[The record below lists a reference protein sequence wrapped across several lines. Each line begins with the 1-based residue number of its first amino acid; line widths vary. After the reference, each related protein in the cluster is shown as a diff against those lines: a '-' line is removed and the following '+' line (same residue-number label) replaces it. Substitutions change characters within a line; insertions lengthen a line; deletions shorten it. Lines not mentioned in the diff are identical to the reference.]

1 MASSSTAAAATLLL
15 LLALC
20 LISGAAAQ
28 PREGSFKCS
37 ARATCQSVVDYS
49 PVNATTLSGI
59 KTLFGVKK
67 LYALLGAN
75 NLSPSTPPNTTVAAK
90 TTIRVPF
97 PCLCNGSGGAGVSNR
112 VPIYTVKEGDVLDS
126 IARQV
131 FSELVTYQQIASVN
145 NISNPDLIKQKQE
158 LWIPLPCSCDEV
170 NGTVVVHYGHLVAA
184 GSTVAGIAQR
194 FGTTEETLLKLNA
207 MVNAS
212 QLLAKQILD
221 VPLKGLGW
229 ELGSRSRWH
238 SGSGTRFEIGVYDG
252 IRGSRLKL
260 SFWTKVGVE
269 VEFLDGNRGRVLVP
283 EVGVGFWEGGIV
295 RVLVLG
301 SGFETGVSVGFQDK
315 NWGWVLT
322 LGVRVGLRIRS
333 RGRVLGW
340 GSGSGF
346 GTRIRIEVEFR
357 CRGSGSRSGSG
368 SGVGVRFRYE
378 VEFRYQGSGL
388 SFGTETR
395 PRPLLRP
402 RPRHQNLT
410 PNLTHVPKPNPN
422 QHPESRPR
430 STLRNSTPT
439 PVLKPDI
446 DLACSSSIRNDSLD
460 SSLLVPN
467 GTYAVTAHQCVK
479 CSCDSA
485 NNWTLQ
491 CEPSQLNPTNW
502 TTCSYAQC
510 SDSSSFSVVNTTSS
524 GTCTGTTCGYA
535 GYNNETIFTTLV
547 QQPTCPAS
555 NNTNAASKMGLQAWS
570 WNFLSISIIQLVL
583 LGLFSMRW

>member
-221 VPLKGLGW
+221 VPLK
-229 ELGSRSRWH
+229 
-238 SGSGTRFEIGVYDG
+238 
-252 IRGSRLKL
+252 
-260 SFWTKVGVE
+260 
-269 VEFLDGNRGRVLVP
+269 
-283 EVGVGFWEGGIV
+283 
-295 RVLVLG
+295 
-301 SGFETGVSVGFQDK
+301 
-315 NWGWVLT
+315 
-322 LGVRVGLRIRS
+322 
-333 RGRVLGW
+333 
-340 GSGSGF
+340 
-346 GTRIRIEVEFR
+346 
-357 CRGSGSRSGSG
+357 
-368 SGVGVRFRYE
+368 
-378 VEFRYQGSGL
+378 
-388 SFGTETR
+388 
-395 PRPLLRP
+395 
-402 RPRHQNLT
+402 
-410 PNLTHVPKPNPN
+410 
-422 QHPESRPR
+422 
-430 STLRNSTPT
+430 
-439 PVLKPDI
+439 
-446 DLACSSSIRNDSLD
+446 ACSSSIRNDSLD

>member
-1 MASSSTAAAATLLL
+1 MASSSTAAILLL

-28 PREGSFKCS
+28 PKEGSFQCS
-37 ARATCQSVVDYS
+37 ARATCQSLVDYS

-75 NLSPSTPPNTTVAAK
+75 NFLTSTPANTTVPAN

-97 PCLCNGSGGAGVSNR
+97 PCLCNGSGVSGVSNR
-112 VPIYTVKEGDVLDS
+112 VPIYTVKEGDDLDS

-131 FSELVTYQQIASVN
+131 FSELVTFQQIAAVN
-145 NISNPDLIKQKQE
+145 NISNPGVINKNQE

-170 NGTVVVHYGHLVAA
+170 NGTAVVHYGHLVAA
-184 GSTVAGIAQR
+184 GSTVAGIAQT

-221 VPLKGLGW
+221 VPLK
-229 ELGSRSRWH
+229 
-238 SGSGTRFEIGVYDG
+238 
-252 IRGSRLKL
+252 
-260 SFWTKVGVE
+260 
-269 VEFLDGNRGRVLVP
+269 
-283 EVGVGFWEGGIV
+283 
-295 RVLVLG
+295 
-301 SGFETGVSVGFQDK
+301 
-315 NWGWVLT
+315 
-322 LGVRVGLRIRS
+322 
-333 RGRVLGW
+333 
-340 GSGSGF
+340 
-346 GTRIRIEVEFR
+346 
-357 CRGSGSRSGSG
+357 
-368 SGVGVRFRYE
+368 
-378 VEFRYQGSGL
+378 
-388 SFGTETR
+388 
-395 PRPLLRP
+395 
-402 RPRHQNLT
+402 
-410 PNLTHVPKPNPN
+410 
-422 QHPESRPR
+422 
-430 STLRNSTPT
+430 
-439 PVLKPDI
+439 
-446 DLACSSSIRNDSLD
+446 ACSSSIRNDSLD

-502 TTCSYAQC
+502 TTCPSAQC
-510 SDSSSFSVVNTTSS
+510 SDSSSFSVVSTTSS
-524 GTCTGTTCGYA
+524 DTCGGTTCGYA
-535 GYNNETIFTTLV
+535 GYNNNRTIFVTLV

-555 NNTNAASKMGLQAWS
+555 NNTNAASKMSLQAWS